1 MGYAGLMCRNR
12 KLSADLL
19 QAAESLRRTALG
31 TAPVQRIPQE
41 HHLQGRRPEK
51 RQLPRRFLD
60 QGRPV
65 PERIHRQHPLRPPRY
80 RRHRFP
86 EQTRFLSGRR
96 RRHRLRRAP
105 AGRIPEGPG
114 RVRQRLTLRPTGP
127 QGGTCSPSILTGKN
141 ALVTGASQGIGQ
153 AIAMQAGPGRR
164 QGGGPLFHPRDRH
177 PAISPAR
184 CSPSRPTWPRRRRRG
199 NCSVPSW
206 NPSASLDILVNNAG
220 LAIDSPLD
228 LDDERW
234 LADWQYIMDVNLTAC
249 GILCREAVRHFKD
262 RGGGRIINIASRAA
276 FRGDIAAYLAY
287 ASSKGGM
294 VALTR
299 SLARAF
305 GKDNIQAF
313 VIAPGFT
320 RTKMAQQFIDIHG
333 EELVLKDIALN
344 RLTEPED
351 IAPTVAFLASG
362 LADHATGCT
371 IDINAASYVH

>member
-1 MGYAGLMCRNR
+1 ML
-12 KLSADLL
+12 KID
-19 QAAESLRRTALG
+19 
-31 TAPVQRIPQE
+31 
-41 HHLQGRRPEK
+41 
-51 RQLPRRFLD
+51 
-60 QGRPV
+60 
-65 PERIHRQHPLRPPRY
+65 
-80 RRHRFP
+80 
-86 EQTRFLSGRR
+86 
-96 RRHRLRRAP
+96 
-105 AGRIPEGPG
+105 
-114 RVRQRLTLRPTGP
+114 
-127 QGGTCSPSILTGKN
+127 LTGKN
-141 ALVTGASQGIGQ
+141 VLVTGASQGIGQ
-153 AIAMQAGPGRR
+153 AIAGKMVEAGARVALHHFSHDIDLGEYPPGQVQPFRADLAVPAQARQLFRSVLDEFGR
-164 QGGGPLFHPRDRH
+164 
-177 PAISPAR
+177 
-184 CSPSRPTWPRRRRRG
+184 
-199 NCSVPSW
+199 
-206 NPSASLDILVNNAG
+206 LDILVNNAG

-228 LDDERW
+228 LGDERW
-234 LADWQYIMDVNLTAC
+234 QDDWQYVLNVNLTAC
-249 GILCREAVRHFKD
+249 GILCREAVRHFQE

-333 EELVLKDIALN
+333 EDLVLKDIALQ